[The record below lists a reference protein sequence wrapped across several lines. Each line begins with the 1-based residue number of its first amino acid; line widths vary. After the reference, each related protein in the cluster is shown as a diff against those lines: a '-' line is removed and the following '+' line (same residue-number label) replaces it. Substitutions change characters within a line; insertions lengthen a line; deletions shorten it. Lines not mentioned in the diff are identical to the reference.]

1 MDAFAPGCT
10 ATGDWQIENKVRFEY
25 GKYIQKHTE
34 KTEKKA
40 AYGGAQPP
48 GKKCSRVQSGRINIR
63 RKLKS
68 CYQKKEGGA

>member
-48 GKKCSRVQSGRINIR
+48 GKNAVGYIR
-63 RKLKS
+63 PGKHKEKAES